1 MWRIVLPLMASIAAV
16 PLVVAPARVTMAGVV
31 AGTMPGSPAS
41 MLQAGTGPSPT
52 VDSTPSL
59 VALSAMAV
67 AFPHAALRPTIVSRA
82 QWRADETKRDPRAHY
97 ANGVTA
103 IFIHHTD
110 TPNAYA
116 CADVPHMLRNLYTG
130 QTRDQGWGDFGYNFL
145 VDRCGNIYEGRAGGV
160 DRPVVG
166 SHTQGFNQGTAG
178 IAAIGTFGRGTK
190 VPAPMEHAI
199 AALAAWKLGLRGVD
213 PRSKVRLTSTNDK
226 SRYPKGT
233 SASFHAISAHRDGF
247 ATDCPGEALFAR
259 LPAIRDLAARLQGR
273 VLREPARV
281 QLSQALPSLGG
292 SR

>member
-1 MWRIVLPLMASIAAV
+1 M
-16 PLVVAPARVTMAGVV
+16 T
-31 AGTMPGSPAS
+31 
-41 MLQAGTGPSPT
+41 
-52 VDSTPSL
+52 
-59 VALSAMAV
+59 V

-82 QWRADETKRDPRAHY
+82 QWRADESKRDPRAHY
-97 ANGVTA
+97 ANGVSA

-110 TPNAYA
+110 TPNAYD
-116 CADVPHMLRNLYTG
+116 CADVPHILRNLYTG
-130 QTRDQGWGDFGYNFL
+130 QTRDQHWGDFGYNFL

-190 VPAPMEHAI
+190 VPAPMERAI
-199 AALAAWKLGLRGVD
+199 AALAAWKLGLRDVD
-213 PRSKVRLTSTNDK
+213 PRGKVRLTSTNDK
-226 SRYPKGT
+226 SLYPKGT
-233 SASFHAISAHRDGF
+233 SASFYAISAHRDGF
-247 ATDCPGEALFAR
+247 ATDCPGDALFAR

-281 QLSQALPSLGG
+281 QLSRALPSLDG

>member
-1 MWRIVLPLMASIAAV
+1 
-16 PLVVAPARVTMAGVV
+16 MAGAVG
-31 AGTMPGSPAS
+31 GTMQGSPAS
-41 MLQAGTGPSPT
+41 VLPAGTGSAPT
-52 VDSTPSL
+52 VDTARP
-59 VALSAMAV
+59 VALKAMAV
-67 AFPHAALRPTIVSRA
+67 AFPHAALRPAIVSRA
-82 QWRADETKRDPRAHY
+82 KWRADETKRDPRAHY

-110 TPNAYA
+110 TPNDYN
-116 CADVPHMLRNLYTG
+116 CADVPRTLRNLYTG
-130 QTRDQGWGDFGYNFL
+130 QTRDQQWGDLGYNFL

-178 IAAIGTFGRGTK
+178 IAAIGTFERGTK

-199 AALAAWKLGLRGVD
+199 AVLAAWKLGLRGVD

-233 SASFHAISAHRDGF
+233 SASFYAISGHRDGF
-247 ATDCPGEALFAR
+247 ATDCPGEALVAR

-281 QLSQALPSLGG
+281 QLSQALPSLDGG
-292 SR
+292 H